1 MNKRKCL
8 RMFLALSTAKQ
19 IGLNVLN
26 LLMVC
31 KSGKLLGLI
40 FLLGATL
47 PTAIQGQNRNNP
59 NPSSLDW
66 IAERISNAKDTTE
79 VFNKLHESLQ
89 LFQEEKAKL
98 AQTHKYLAIWHNLYG
113 KMDSAVYY
121 LQLTIPFY
129 ENSQQKDTLAQ
140 TYLQLSDY
148 LSSKADYA
156 EAMNVVFEALEIY
169 QETDNQRGIALCYT
183 GLCDLLYSQY
193 KFEEGNEYCDL
204 AIAIQTQLNVPEDLA
219 ITYRRKSA
227 NLLFIEGETEHA
239 LRVINQAIDIYDEMG
254 ETGLLYMAC
263 INWRG
268 NILKYLDR
276 FEESLDDYHSNLEKS
291 EEMGLTRYSLVSL
304 ANIGHVYTMQEQY
317 EKAIPYTLRAIEIM
331 ERTGNTKNLWENYM
345 HVANS
350 YERLGQFEEALKYHK
365 LHAEAYADFLRSST
379 QRLESELLV
388 KYETEKKQETISRQ
402 EAQIAQQRKVQ
413 ILYISIA
420 GILNVSLLGMFISRR
435 SIRKKRKALQILN
448 LQLDAKNRQN
458 ELLMKEIHHRVKN
471 NLELVKSLI
480 ALQCAQMEDSASKDA
495 MVESQNRVQSM
506 GIIHQKLYQGENPG
520 SIEMKDYFINLSEG
534 ILDAFD
540 AEEKVKIEC
549 AMDSLELDIDTAV
562 PIGLIVNELL
572 TNSLKYAFPEHA
584 HGKVQITLSQPDPGI
599 LTLTVSDNGVGK
611 VKGQQPRGTGFGSQL
626 VDLLTRQLN
635 GEMTEIAETGT
646 STRFKFRITKAA

>member
-1 MNKRKCL
+1 IRPMASHACQSAGAI
-8 RMFLALSTAKQ
+8 ALS
-19 IGLNVLN
+19 GNRF
-26 LLMVC
+26 
-31 KSGKLLGLI
+31 SS
-40 FLLGATL
+40 
-47 PTAIQGQNRNNP
+47 IQVIRCNRHTHIQ
-59 NPSSLDW
+59 PSSTLLW
-66 IAERISNAKDTTE
+66 IAANINDTSDSTQ
-79 VFNKLHESLQ
+79 VFKKLHESYQ
-89 LFQEEKAKL
+89 LFQGEKNIEKL
-98 AQTHKYLAIWHNLYG
+98 AQTQGYLAAWHNLYG
-113 KMDSAVYY
+113 KMDSAVHYI
-121 LQLTIPFY
+121 QLVIPFY
-129 ENSQQKDTLAQ
+129 EDTRQMDILAK
-140 TYLQLSDY
+140 TYLQLSEY
-148 LSSKADYA
+148 LSSRADFA
-156 EAMNVVFEALEIY
+156 EAMDAVFKALDIY
-169 QETDNQRGIALCYT
+169 QDMDNQRGISLCYT

-193 KFEEGNEYCDL
+193 KFEEGNVYCDM
-204 AIAIQTQLNVPEDLA
+204 AIAIQTKLDLPEDLA

-227 NLLFIEGETEHA
+227 NLLFIEGEKEHA
-239 LRVINQAIDIYDEMG
+239 LRVINQAIAIYDEMG

-276 FEESLDDYHSNLEKS
+276 FDEALDDYHSNLEKS

-304 ANIGHVYTMQEQY
+304 ANIGHVFTMQEKY
-317 EKAIPYTLRAIEIM
+317 EQAIPYTLKAIEIM
-331 ERTGNTKNLWENYM
+331 NKTGNTKNLWENYM

-350 YERLGQFEEALKYHK
+350 YEKLGRFEEALKYNK

-379 QRLESELLV
+379 ERLESELLV

-420 GILNVSLLGMFISRR
+420 GILVMSLFGILKTLH
-435 SIRKKRKALQILN
+435 SIRKKRKALQALN

-506 GIIHQKLYQGENPG
+506 GIIHQKLYQGENLG
-520 SIEMKDYFINLSEG
+520 GIEMKEYFINLSEG

-540 AEEKVKIEC
+540 AENKVKIEC
-549 AMDSLELDIDTAV
+549 AMENLELDIDTAV

-572 TNSLKYAFPEHA
+572 TNSLKYAFPEN
-584 HGKVQITLSQPDPGI
+584 GKGMVKISLSQPDPGL

-611 VKGQQPRGTGFGSQL
+611 INGQQARGTGFGSQL
-626 VDLLTRQLN
+626 IHLLTRQLN
-635 GEMTEIAETGT
+635 GEMTETTESGT
-646 STRFKFRITKAA
+646 STRFRFNISKAA

>member
-1 MNKRKCL
+1 MIFKIAKL
-8 RMFLALSTAKQ
+8 FLICFLVGSPSIAL
-19 IGLNVLN
+19 
-26 LLMVC
+26 
-31 KSGKLLGLI
+31 
-40 FLLGATL
+40 
-47 PTAIQGQNRNNP
+47 QGQNSHISKAP
-59 NPSSLDW
+59 ALDW
-66 IAERISNAKDTTE
+66 IAARIHNTSDSTQ
-79 VFNKLHESLQ
+79 VFTRLHEAVQ
-89 LFQEEKAKL
+89 LFEGEKDHEQL
-98 AQTHKYLAIWHNLYG
+98 ARTHEFLSIWHNLYG

-121 LQLTIPFY
+121 LQLAIPFY
-129 ENSQQKDTLAQ
+129 EDTQQKDKLAQ
-140 TYLQLSDY
+140 TYLKLSEY
-148 LSSKADYA
+148 LSSRADYA
-156 EAMNVVFEALEIY
+156 DAMNALFIALEIY
-169 QETDNQRGIALCYT
+169 QDADNQRGVALCYT

-193 KFEEGNEYCDL
+193 KFEEGNEYCDM
-204 AIAIQTQLNVPEDLA
+204 AIAIQTQLDVPEDLA

-239 LRVINQAIDIYDEMG
+239 LRVINQAIDIYDALG

-276 FEESLDDYHSNLEKS
+276 FDEALDDYHSNLNKS
-291 EEMGLTRYSLVSL
+291 QEMGLTRYSLVSL
-304 ANIGHVYTMQEQY
+304 ANIGHVFTMQEQY
-317 EKAIPYTLRAIEIM
+317 EQAIPYTLQAIEIM

-345 HVANS
+345 HLANS
-350 YERLGQFEEALKYHK
+350 YEKLGQFEEALKYHK
-365 LHAEAYADFLRSST
+365 LHAEEYADFLRSST
-379 QRLESELLV
+379 ERLESELLV

-420 GILNVSLLGMFISRR
+420 GILILSLFGMFISMR
-435 SIRKKRKALQILN
+435 SIRNKRIALQALN

-471 NLELVKSLI
+471 NLEMVKSLI

-506 GIIHQKLYQGENPG
+506 GIIHQKLYQGENLG
-520 SIEMKDYFINLSEG
+520 SIEMKDYFINLGEG

-540 AEEKVKIEC
+540 AEDKVKIEC
-549 AMDSLELDIDTAV
+549 AMENLELDIDTAV

-572 TNSLKYAFPEHA
+572 TNSLKYAFPDNA
-584 HGKVQITLSQPDPGI
+584 RGMVQISLSQPDPGL

-611 VKGQQPRGTGFGSQL
+611 INGQQAMGTGFGSQL
-626 VDLLTRQLN
+626 IDLLTRQLN
-635 GEMTEIAETGT
+635 GEMTENTETGT
-646 STRFKFRITKAA
+646 STRFRFKIAKAA

>member
-1 MNKRKCL
+1 ML
-8 RMFLALSTAKQ
+8 LALATAKQ
-19 IGLNVLN
+19 IGLNILN
-26 LLMVC
+26 LLTVW

-47 PTAIQGQNRNNP
+47 PTGTQGQNRNNP
-59 NPSSLDW
+59 NSSTLDW
-66 IAERISNAKDTTE
+66 IAERINNARDTAQ
-79 VFNKLHESLQ
+79 VFSKLHESVQ
-89 LFQEEKAKL
+89 LFQEEKAKAKL
-98 AQTHKYLAIWHNLYG
+98 AQTHKYLATWHNLYG
-113 KMDSAVYY
+113 KMDSAVHY
-121 LQLTIPFY
+121 LQLTISFY
-129 ENSQQKDTLAQ
+129 EDTQQKDTLAK

-156 EAMNVVFEALEIY
+156 EAMNKVFKALEIY
-169 QETDNQRGIALCYT
+169 QETYNQRGIALCYT

-193 KFEEGNEYCDL
+193 KFEEGNEYCDM

-276 FEESLDDYHSNLEKS
+276 FEEALDDYYSNLEKS

-304 ANIGHVYTMQEQY
+304 ANIGHVYTMREQY
-317 EKAIPYTLRAIEIM
+317 EKAIPYTLQAIEIM

-350 YERLGQFEEALKYHK
+350 YEKLGQFEEALIYQK

-402 EAQIAQQRKVQ
+402 EAQLAQQRKVQ

-420 GILNVSLLGMFISRR
+420 GILIVSLLGMFISRR

-448 LQLDAKNRQN
+448 LKLDAKNRQN

-495 MVESQNRVQSM
+495 MIESQNRVQSM
-506 GIIHQKLYQGENPG
+506 GIIHQKLYQGENLG

-540 AEEKVKIEC
+540 AEKKVKIEC
-549 AMDSLELDIDTAV
+549 AMDNLELDIDTAV

-572 TNSLKYAFPEHA
+572 TNSLKYAFSERA
-584 HGKVQITLSQPDPGI
+584 QGRVQISLSQPDSGI

-635 GEMTEIAETGT
+635 GEMTEIAEAGT